1 MYFYED
7 VMKLE
12 NKNHQYLT
20 AFDTL
25 FSDELKRKYQMLKV
39 VNLDNRKKARTPIA
53 QEKLERL
60 EQKI

>member
-1 MYFYED
+1 
-7 VMKLE
+7 MKLE

-53 QEKLERL
+53 
-60 EQKI
+60 